1 MKRLLIGA
9 VAIAAMLSTA
19 PSALAQSDR
28 EGGVETNPGDVRT
41 SLQGDRVT
49 YSDAAHPWNVMGDP
63 GVTVSANGTVRPAD
77 MADAHRPSAMATP
90 PDSDMAAIHQSW
102 RALCGKAE
110 TSGRRSGGSE
120 HCRDTGH

>member
-28 EGGVETNPGDVRT
+28 GGGVETDPGNVRNST
-41 SLQGDRVT
+41 QADRTV
-49 YSDAAHPWNVMGDP
+49 YSEASHPWNVMGDP
-63 GVTVSANGTVRPAD
+63 SVTVSANGTVRPAD
-77 MADAHRPSAMATP
+77 MAAAHRPSAMAVP

-102 RALCGKAE
+102 NALCGKAE
-110 TSGRRSGGSE
+110 TSGRRPGGSE